1 MTPAGTSILVG
12 IAASPGIAIGRC
24 WSLDRRRVRTPKR
37 RLAGDE
43 LESELQRF
51 RNALEVSDL
60 QLSEV
65 KEKVERNG
73 DGALGSAE
81 HTAIIDMHRM
91 MLKDEMLVLE
101 AQRLIREE
109 RLNAEW
115 AVKRAVRK
123 IKSAF
128 HEQADEYFKE
138 RRADMDYVGERIIKN
153 LLGQAPDVDEVPP
166 EGAIVVA
173 HDLSPADTALLL
185 HERKVSAFVTDAGA
199 KTSHTAI
206 VARALEVPAV
216 VGVGRITALVER
228 GDWIVVDGSRGVVV
242 INPTPGERSE
252 YEAAQ
257 ERYRAVEQELLRTKD
272 LPARTQ
278 DDVTIRVAGN
288 IEFVEEVPS
297 LLSHGGEAVGL
308 YRTEFLFLGRSDL
321 PTEEEH
327 YQNYRRVLEALA
339 PRPVTIRT
347 FDLGGDKLPAGMR
360 VHAENPALGLRAI
373 RYCLR
378 QPDMFRAQLR
388 ALLRATMHGNLKIMF
403 PMVSGVAELR
413 AGRRALEEAR
423 AQLHREGVRTK
434 DVPVGIMIELPS
446 AALIA
451 DRLARECDFF
461 SIGTNDLI
469 QYTIGIDRQNKDVAY
484 LYKPLHLAVLRMLE
498 IVCSAG
504 REAGIP
510 VSMCGEMAGD
520 PVNALVLIG
529 LGVSELSM
537 NGPSIPL
544 VKRVIRAARAS
555 DGRALVARLLALT
568 TAEDI
573 EREVKVEMARR
584 FPGLIG
590 EEPPLG
596 PVGG

>member
-1 MTPAGTSILVG
+1 MTRGGTSILVG

-24 WSLDRRRVRTPKR
+24 WSVDRRRVRTPKR
-37 RLAGDE
+37 RLAPDE
-43 LESELQRF
+43 VGSELARL
-51 RNALEVSDL
+51 RTAIEVSDL
-60 QLSEV
+60 QLAEV
-65 KEKVERNG
+65 REKVEKGNG
-73 DGALGSAE
+73 APGAAE

-101 AQRLIREE
+101 AQRLVREE

-128 HEQADEYFKE
+128 HEHADEYFKE
-138 RRADMDYVGERIIKN
+138 RRADVDYVGERIIKN

-185 HERKVSAFVTDAGA
+185 HERKVAAFVTDAGA

-216 VGVGRITALVER
+216 VGVGKITSLAER

-252 YEAAQ
+252 YEVAR
-257 ERYRAVEQELLRTKD
+257 ERYLAEEAELLATSD
-272 LPARTQ
+272 LPACTQ
-278 DDVTIRVAGN
+278 DDVTVRLAGN
-288 IEFVEEVPS
+288 IEFADEVRS
-297 LLSHGGEAVGL
+297 LIEHGGEAVGL
-308 YRTEFLFLGRSDL
+308 YRTEFLYLGRGDL
-321 PTEEEH
+321 PTEDEH
-327 YQNYRRVLEALA
+327 YENYRRILEALA

-347 FDLGGDKLPAGMR
+347 FDLGGDKLPSGLR
-360 VHAENPALGLRAI
+360 IPAENPALGLRAI

-378 QPDMFRAQLR
+378 QPEIFGPQLR
-388 ALLRATMHGNLKIMF
+388 ALLRASRHGNLRIMF
-403 PMVSGVAELR
+403 PMISGALELR
-413 AGRRALEEAR
+413 AARKALEESR
-423 AQLHREGVRTK
+423 AQLERQGIRPKEQI
-434 DVPVGIMIELPS
+434 PVGIMIELPS
-446 AALIA
+446 AATLA
-451 DRLARECDFF
+451 DRLAKECDFF

-469 QYTIGIDRQNKDVAY
+469 QYAIGIDRQNKDVAY
-484 LYKPLHLAVLRMLE
+484 LYKPLHLAVLRMLKN
-498 IVCSAG
+498 VCDAG
-504 REAGIP
+504 RAAGIP
-510 VSMCGEMAGD
+510 VSMCGEMAGE
-520 PVNALVLIG
+520 PMNALVLLG

-555 DGRALVARLLALT
+555 DGRALVERLLALT
-568 TAEDI
+568 TEDDI
-573 EREVKVEMARR
+573 EREVRTEMTRR
-584 FPGLIG
+584 FPGLLG
-590 EEPPLG
+590 ETSAVG
-596 PVGG
+596 PVPG

>member
-1 MTPAGTSILVG
+1 MTPSGTSILVG

-24 WSLDRRRVRTPKR
+24 WSVDRRRVRTPKR
-37 RLAGDE
+37 RLSPDE
-43 LESELQRF
+43 VEQELARF
-51 RNALEVSDL
+51 RTAIELSDL

-65 KEKVERNG
+65 REKVERT
-73 DGALGSAE
+73 DGAPGTAE

-91 MLKDEMLVLE
+91 MLKDEMLVHE
-101 AQRLIREE
+101 SQRLIRDD

-123 IKSAF
+123 IKTSF
-128 HEQADEYFKE
+128 HEHADEYFKE
-138 RRADMDYVGERIIKN
+138 RRADVDYVGERIIKN

-185 HERKVSAFVTDAGA
+185 HERKVAAFVTDAGA

-216 VGVGRITALVER
+216 VGVGKITQLVER

-242 INPTPGERSE
+242 INPTPGERTD

-257 ERYRAVEQELLRTKD
+257 ARQRAEETELLRTRD

-278 DDVTIRVAGN
+278 DDVAVRLAGN
-288 IEFVEEVPS
+288 IEFAEEVPS

-308 YRTEFLFLGRSDL
+308 YRTEFLFLGRADL

-327 YQNYRRVLEALA
+327 YQNYRRILEALA

-360 VHAENPALGLRAI
+360 IPAENPALGLRAI

-378 QPDMFRAQLR
+378 QPDLFRAQLR
-388 ALLRATMHGNLKIMF
+388 ALLRASVHGNLKIMF
-403 PMVSGVAELR
+403 PMISGVSELR
-413 AGRRALEEAR
+413 AARKALEEVR
-423 AQLHREGVRTK
+423 AELDREGVRVK
-434 DVPVGIMIELPS
+434 PHIPVGIMIELPS

-451 DRLARECDFF
+451 DRLARESDFF

-484 LYKPLHLAVLRMLE
+484 LYRPLHLAVLRLMKQACE
-498 IVCSAG
+498 SA
-504 REAGIP
+504 RAANIP
-510 VSMCGEMAGD
+510 VSVCGEMAGE
-520 PVNALVLIG
+520 PVNALVLVG

-537 NGPSIPL
+537 NGSSIPF
-544 VKRVIRAARAS
+544 VKRVVRAAKAA
-555 DGRALVARLLALT
+555 DGRALVERLLSLT
-568 TAEDI
+568 MADDI
-573 EREVKVEMARR
+573 EREVRTEMSRK
-584 FPGLIG
+584 FPGLLG
-590 EEPPLG
+590 EEPGVG
-596 PVGG
+596 PVSG

>member
-1 MTPAGTSILVG
+1 MTPVGTSILVG
-12 IAASPGIAIGRC
+12 IAASPGIVIGRC
-24 WSLDRRRVRTPKR
+24 WSVDRRRVRTPKR
-37 RLAGDE
+37 RLGPDE
-43 LESELQRF
+43 VEAELARF
-51 RNALEVSDL
+51 RTALDLSDL

-65 KEKVERNG
+65 RAKVGRR
-73 DGALGSAE
+73 DGGAGSAE

-101 AQRLIREE
+101 AARLISDE

-138 RRADMDYVGERIIKN
+138 RRADVDFVGERIIKN
-153 LLGQAPDVDEVPP
+153 LLGQAPDVDELPP
-166 EGAIVVA
+166 EGAIIVA

-185 HERKVSAFVTDAGA
+185 HERKVGGFVTEAGA

-216 VGVGRITALVER
+216 VGVGKITSLVDR
-228 GDWIVVDGSRGVVV
+228 GDWVVVDGMRGVVV

-252 YEAAQ
+252 YEAA
-257 ERYRAVEQELLRTKD
+257 RARWRATEEDLLRTRD

-278 DDVTIRVAGN
+278 DEVSVRVAGN

-297 LLSHGGEAVGL
+297 LLSHGGEAIGL
-308 YRTEFLFLGRSDL
+308 YRTEFIFLGRTDL
-321 PTEEEH
+321 PSEEEH
-327 YQNYRRVLEALA
+327 YQNYRQVLEAVA

-347 FDLGGDKLPAGMR
+347 FDLGGDKLPVGMR
-360 VHAENPALGLRAI
+360 IAAENPALGLRAI

-378 QPDMFRAQLR
+378 QPEMFRTQLR
-388 ALLRATMHGNLKIMF
+388 ALLRASVHGNLKIMF
-403 PMVSGVAELR
+403 PMISGVAELR
-413 AGRRALEEAR
+413 AARRALEEAR
-423 AQLHREGVRTK
+423 AELAAEGVAMK
-434 DVPVGIMIELPS
+434 PEVPIGIMIELPS

-484 LYKPLHLAVLRMLE
+484 LYKPLHLAVLRMLD
-498 IVCSAG
+498 IICTAG

-510 VSMCGEMAGD
+510 VSMCGEMAGE

-537 NGPSIPL
+537 NGPSIPV
-544 VKRVIRAARAS
+544 VKRVIRAATAG

-568 TAEDI
+568 TADDI
-573 EREVKVEMARR
+573 EREVKSEMARR
-584 FPGLIG
+584 FPGLVG
-590 EEPPLG
+590 EETALG